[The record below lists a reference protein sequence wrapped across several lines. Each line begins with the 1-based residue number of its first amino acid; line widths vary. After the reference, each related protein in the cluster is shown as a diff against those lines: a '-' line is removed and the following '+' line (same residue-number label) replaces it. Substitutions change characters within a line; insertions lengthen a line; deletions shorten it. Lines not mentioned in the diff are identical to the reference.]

1 MDNISLANKSLDNIF
16 PPVPIGA
23 LAFAPLIIL
32 GLVAAVVSNVILLAL
47 VLLACVRKFNNNIN
61 IYLFSF
67 AIGGLVGSFEIFC
80 LLTVILARRWI
91 LGPVICSMNWY
102 ATILYNILFFTFYL
116 VVSRDKLKVVKD
128 PLRGHTTKKRAY
140 IYSMLM
146 WAFSLT
152 FATFIAGSGIRNISV
167 HGVTN
172 ENFWCFG
179 RSSIRINNRFQ
190 FILSS
195 FLLAIFWF
203 ITTIFICITLYNFI
217 RILIELRKLKKLRQR
232 FAHQSHKSMT
242 VRVNGQDKPLYR
254 TGEERTAKSL
264 TLVYFIQMICIFI
277 SYSLSYTQIIRN
289 FVLPPEIQ
297 DSPNFQIYFIVEL
310 MIQFFPCLNPI
321 FLIATN
327 SRLRGRVKGLFKCT
341 LDPEN
346 EVSPTHLLA
355 QSGRDM
361 STLVGG
367 KGGRLFRSKTTLSP
381 FHGVRNK
388 IAPTA

>member
-1 MDNISLANKSLDNIF
+1 MDNISLANESNETVF

-23 LAFAPLIIL
+23 LAFAPLLIL
-32 GLVAAVVSNVILLAL
+32 GLVVAVVSNVILLAL

-67 AIGGLVGSFEIFC
+67 AIGGLVGSFEVFC
-80 LLTVILARRWI
+80 LLTVILARHWI
-91 LGPVICSMNWY
+91 LGPVICSINWY

-128 PLRGHTTKKRAY
+128 PLRGHTTRKRAY
-140 IYSMLM
+140 IHSVLM
-146 WAFSLT
+146 WIFSLT
-152 FATFIAGSGIRNISV
+152 FATFITGSGIRNISV

-232 FAHQSHKSMT
+232 FAQQSRRGIF

-264 TLVYFIQMICIFI
+264 TLVYFIQMICIFVG
-277 SYSLSYTQIIRN
+277 YALVYTQMIRN

-297 DSPNFQIYFIVEL
+297 DSSNFQIYFIVDL

-327 SRLRGRVKGLFKCT
+327 SRMRGRVKGLFRCS
-341 LDPEN
+341 LYPEN
-346 EVSPTHLLA
+346 EASPTHLLA
-355 QSGRDM
+355 DSHRVD
-361 STLVGG
+361 SALVGG
-367 KGGRLFRSKTTLSP
+367 RNKSNMNV
-381 FHGVRNK
+381 FHNK
-388 IAPTA
+388 IAPIV